1 MLPGLIAIDLDG
13 TLLRSDRTV
22 SERSRA
28 AVAAVREQGIEVIV
42 ATARSPRGARGL
54 AAEAGIGGTAICA
67 NGATLYDLDTE
78 TIVAHTPLDA
88 ATAHVLV
95 RGLRERFPGITFGWE
110 HELRFGSEPAYEAL
124 RTPEWWPRPGDAYE
138 PCDPLTWS
146 LPMTKLIARLP
157 EADLEHVLAVA
168 TELAGADASTTLA
181 GSSFVE
187 MAAAGV
193 GKEAALAGLAEERGF
208 GAERV
213 VAFGDHLTD
222 AAMVAW
228 AGHGVAVA
236 NAHPAV
242 LAVADEVCASND
254 EDGVAQVLERIVR
267 ESSV

>member
-22 SERSRA
+22 SDRSRV
-28 AVAAVREQGIEVIV
+28 AVAAARAAGIEVIV

-54 AAEAGIGGTAICA
+54 AAEAGIGGVAICA
-67 NGATLYDLDTE
+67 NGATLYDLDAE
-78 TIVAHTPLDA
+78 TIVTHTPLA
-88 ATAHVLV
+88 APTAHVLV

-124 RTPEWWPRPGDAYE
+124 RTPEWWPRPADAYE

-157 EADLEHVLAVA
+157 DADLEHVLAVA
-168 TELAGADASTTLA
+168 AEIAGDDASTTLA

-193 GKEAALAGLAEERGF
+193 GKEAALAQLAAERGL
-208 GAERV
+208 GADRV

-236 NAHPAV
+236 NAHPV
-242 LAVADEVCASND
+242 VIAVADEVCASND
-254 EDGVAQVLERIVR
+254 DDGVADVLERIVR
-267 ESSV
+267 EGR